1 MYIEKDKRELPKAY
15 PFDIGYFIAKREDNT
30 PESYHWHSF
39 LEITYVE
46 EGKGCFYVNGK
57 TYEME
62 AGDVIIFN
70 QTEPHGWRARDEKM
84 VLLVLVF
91 SPQFIA
97 DKTNLFDEDYL
108 IPFKERGS
116 YFKNKVAKKE
126 QHTPSIATLLKN
138 IYEENQKKAL
148 GFRLMIKVEILHI
161 LTILI
166 RHYEVEGEAR
176 ELLSKQGKEMR
187 RLEEAFHY
195 IKDNYTRK
203 ITLEAVAQIACM
215 SPSYFSSYFKKVTG
229 QSFKEYVIAMRLK
242 RAEELLSTT
251 TMSSLEVANSC
262 GFSNMANFY
271 HLYKKYKGHTPK
283 ET

>member
-1 MYIEKDKRELPKAY
+1 MYIEKDERELPKAY

-46 EGKGCFYVNGK
+46 EGKGCYYVNGK

-70 QTEPHGWRARDEKM
+70 QTEPHGWRTRDEKM

-91 SPQFIA
+91 SPEFIA

-116 YFKNKVAKKE
+116 YFKNKVVKEE
-126 QHTPSIATLLKN
+126 QHTTSIATVLKN
-138 IYEENQKKAL
+138 IYEENQNKAL
-148 GFRLMIKVEILHI
+148 GFRLMIKVEILRI
-161 LTILI
+161 LTLLI

-176 ELLSKQGKEMR
+176 ELLSKQGKQMR
-187 RLEEAFHY
+187 RLEEAFGY
-195 IKDNYTRK
+195 MKDNYTQK
-203 ITLEAVAQIACM
+203 ITLEAVAQVACM